1 MESISNSDNKT
12 LYQSRVENRSYPR
25 YLKGLAI
32 RWANNLKF
40 QYARYVARKN
50 GAVVG
55 DTAVFPISLA
65 KKLNSNCHIGDH
77 VSIQTDNI
85 DIRSRLW
92 IGDHVIIGQDVR
104 ILTASHDINSPEWNF
119 KTYGLEIEDYV
130 WIATGAT
137 ILPSCRKLSYGTVV
151 GGASLCHKS
160 TEPMDVVSGNPAIF
174 LKKRETVHS
183 SLVVE
188 SLLGGDYET
197 YKIVW
202 KNRAKNATGEK

>member
-151 GGASLCHKS
+151 GGGLFVPQEYGTYGCSQWQSCYFSEEKRNCS
-160 TEPMDVVSGNPAIF
+160 QQSCSRIF
-174 LKKRETVHS
+174 IRWRL
-183 SLVVE
+183 
-188 SLLGGDYET
+188 
-197 YKIVW
+197 
-202 KNRAKNATGEK
+202 